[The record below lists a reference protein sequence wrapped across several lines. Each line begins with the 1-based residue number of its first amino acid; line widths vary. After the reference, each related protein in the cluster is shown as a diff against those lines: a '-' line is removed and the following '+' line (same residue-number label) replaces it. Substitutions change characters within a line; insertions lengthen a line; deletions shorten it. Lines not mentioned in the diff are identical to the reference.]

1 MSDPTGPHLAPVPD
15 LPPAVEEDGRRPKRK
30 TKIKKLRLLA
40 ILVPLAALAV
50 VSTIFGMM
58 MAVASDL
65 PSLEQLPQVA
75 KRKNSVLTDI
85 NGRRLT
91 TLTSN
96 QGRII
101 VDDDQISAYAKYA
114 VIAIEDRRF
123 YQNSGVDLKGI
134 ARAFVQD
141 VVQGRQ
147 AQGGSTIAQQFVKN
161 ALQAQSKRT
170 VFEKLREAAM
180 AYHLTR
186 KWPKDR
192 ILTEYLNSVYFG
204 NGAYGIEAAART
216 YFGAD
221 PNHKDCGQPKHPMCA
236 QQLTPAE
243 GALLAAIIAS
253 PSGYDPVAHS
263 QTALQRRNLVLK
275 KMLEQGRITAP
286 QYEDAIHEQLFA
298 DITPPH
304 FDSPEGTEYFVSW
317 VRQSLV
323 DQVGPQRAFEGDLNV
338 KTTLD
343 LQLQQ
348 SAQNA
353 VNKWLSWAGGPTA
366 SVVVLDNNTG
376 EVRAMVGGRDYDKAP
391 FNLAT
396 QGQRQPGSSIK
407 PFILAEALRQGIG
420 PGAVFPSRKRYF
432 TINKKSH
439 EQFVVNNFEN
449 EYAGQS
455 TVANALTFS
464 DNAVFAALGIKVGTK
479 KVSRLAERMGIRT
492 PVSSNLAMTLG
503 GLRQGVTP
511 LDMAHAYETFA
522 AGGKRITG
530 TLGTSDAGPVGIHE
544 ITKRNDDEDVVKKN
558 KPIGKRVLSEKVAAE
573 ATQLMTGPVK
583 FGTATRAQYGGFAA
597 GKTGTTENS
606 GDAWFVGF
614 TPRWTIAVWV
624 GYPTTLKPMLS
635 EFQGSAVTGGTFPA
649 MIWHDF
655 VVAANKVVDD
665 RKNAEREEKGLPPI
679 EESSTTPST
688 TEIAPTATPREGAA
702 PEGSGT
708 VGGATGGTESG
719 GTPPVSTTPKAT
731 TPSTGTGGAGT
742 GTGGSAGGGTTGG
755 GGTGTGDGTTGGT
768 TGGGTGTGNGTG
780 TGGGGTT
787 GGGTTGD
794 GGTGGTGAAT
804 GGTGAG

>member
-15 LPPAVEEDGRRPKRK
+15 TAPASPPRVK
-30 TKIKKLRLLA
+30 TKVKKLRLLA
-40 ILVPLAALAV
+40 ILLPLALLAI

-65 PSLEQLPQVA
+65 PALEQLPQVA

-85 NGRRLT
+85 YGHRLT

-101 VDDDQISAYAKYA
+101 VSSDQIGAYAKYA
-114 VIAIEDRRF
+114 VIAVEDQRF
-123 YQNSGVDLKGI
+123 YENSGVDIRGI

-161 ALQAQSKRT
+161 ALQAQAKRT

-186 KWPKDR
+186 KWSKER
-192 ILTEYLNSVYFG
+192 ILTEYLNTVYFG

-216 YFGAD
+216 YFSAD
-221 PNHKDCGQPKHPMCA
+221 PNHKDCGKPHNTMCA
-236 QQLTPAE
+236 AQLTPAE
-243 GALLAAIIAS
+243 SALLAAIIAS
-253 PSGYDPVAHS
+253 PSRFDPVAH
-263 QTALQRRNLVLK
+263 AGAAMERRNLVLK
-275 KMLEQGRITAP
+275 KMLDQKRISAP
-286 QYEDAIHEQLFA
+286 VYQDAIHESLYSA
-298 DITPPH
+298 ITPAHVDTLPG
-304 FDSPEGTEYFVSW
+304 SEYFVSW

-323 DQVGPQRAFEGDLNV
+323 DQVGPQKAFEGNLNV
-338 KTTLD
+338 QTTLD
-343 LQLQQ
+343 VDLQKAAQQ
-348 SAQNA
+348 A
-353 VNKWLSWAGGPTA
+353 VNTYLSWAGGPTA
-366 SVVVLDNNTG
+366 SVVAIDNKTG
-376 EVRAMVGGRDYDKAP
+376 EVRAMIGGRDYDKAP

-420 PGAVFPSRKRYF
+420 PGTVFPSRKRYF
-432 TINKKSH
+432 RVHKGSS
-439 EQFVVNNFEN
+439 EQFVVNNFED

-464 DNAVFAALGIKVGTK
+464 DNSVFAALGIRVGTK
-479 KVSRLAERMGIRT
+479 KVANLAERMGIRT

-503 GLRQGVTP
+503 GLREGVTP

-522 AGGKRITG
+522 SGGKRISG
-530 TLGTSDAGPVGIHE
+530 TLGTSKDGPVGIHL
-544 ITKRNDDEDVVKKN
+544 ITKRNDSKDVVKRN
-558 KPIGKRVLSEKVAAE
+558 EPRTKRILSEKLANE
-573 ATQLMTGPVK
+573 ETQLLTGPVRY
-583 FGTATRAQYGGFAA
+583 GTATRAQYGGFAA

-624 GYPTTLKPMLS
+624 GYPNTLKPMLT
-635 EFQGSAVTGGTFPA
+635 EFRGSAVTGGTFPA

-655 VVAANKVVDD
+655 VVAANKIIDD
-665 RKNAEREEKGLPPI
+665 RNNEDRAAKGLPPL
-679 EESSTTPST
+679 EPTTSVPST
-688 TEIAPTATPREGAA
+688 TAIAPTATPREGAA
-702 PEGSGT
+702 PLGAGT
-708 VGGATGGTESG
+708 TGGATGGTESG
-719 GTPPVSTTPKAT
+719 SPAPTATTPKT
-731 TPSTGTGGAGT
+731 TAPPAATGGDGT
-742 GTGGSAGGGTTGG
+742 AGGGTT
-755 GGTGTGDGTTGGT
+755 
-768 TGGGTGTGNGTG
+768 
-780 TGGGGTT
+780 GGGTT

-794 GGTGGTGAAT
+794 GGATGGGGTTGGTGAPT
-804 GGTGAG
+804 GGTGAPTG